1 MFGRLLLILGMVWSP
16 GLAASGQTG
25 AEVAPE
31 AQRPVMR
38 PEMPPTARPD
48 IPAVG
53 DQPFVE
59 KPGVEPDP
67 PAWQALTESDASY
80 LSCLF
85 GLTMLGV
92 RYTRLDPLTSP
103 EDRDCGI
110 ARPLN
115 VTALQPG
122 VGIAGGATMRCAT
135 VRQLAL
141 WLRDEAVPVVR
152 HLPGAPAITGIV
164 PGSTY
169 QCRARVGDGGE
180 KLSEHALGNAFD
192 IAALKLSDG
201 SELTISPRNGSG
213 DMREA
218 VQKAM
223 RHGACLYFTT
233 VLGPGSDAAHDDH
246 LHFDI
251 AARRGGWR
259 ICD

>member
-1 MFGRLLLILGMVWSP
+1 MFARLLLILGMGWP
-16 GLAASGQTG
+16 MGLALSAEAG
-25 AEVAPE
+25 AEVASE

-38 PEMPPTARPD
+38 PEAPPHARPD
-48 IPAVG
+48 MPAVG
-53 DQPFVE
+53 VSPPPEPEAASQPPV
-59 KPGVEPDP
+59 
-67 PAWQALTESDASY
+67 WQTLAEDDSTHI
-80 LSCLF
+80 SCLF
-85 GLTMLGV
+85 GLGTLGV

-115 VTALQPG
+115 VTALQPA
-122 VGIAGGATMRCAT
+122 VGIVGGATMRCAT
-135 VRQLAL
+135 ARQLAL
-141 WLRDEAVPVVR
+141 WLRDEAMPAVR

-192 IAALKLSDG
+192 IVALKLADG
-201 SELTISPRNGSG
+201 SELTISPRSETG

-223 RHGACLYFTT
+223 RHGGCLYFTT
-233 VLGPGSDAAHDDH
+233 VLGPGSNVAHEDH

-251 AARRGGWR
+251 ASRKDGWR